1 MTPSARAELVDTLKA
16 LLDRIEDGDDI
27 ETIALVVVSQSDG
40 LTPLLIGADQE
51 APIVH
56 AIGLAAMSMCC
67 ELVDEANESDSD
79 LSFDGPGDDRGRG
92 AN

>member
-1 MTPSARAELVDTLKA
+1 MTPSARTELLDTLRA

-40 LTPLLIGADQE
+40 LTPLLIGEDQE

-67 ELVDEANESDSD
+67 ELVDEANDTE
-79 LSFDGPGDDRGRG
+79 LSFDGPGDGSHGG